1 MNTIAIAK
9 TLILIASCINGTLLY
24 NEIEDCEYA
33 KAVFT
38 ALIYI
43 LFMIAAHLGGI
54 YA

>member
-1 MNTIAIAK
+1 MNAIAIAK
-9 TLILIASCINGTLLY
+9 TLILVASCINGTLLY
-24 NEIEDCEYA
+24 NEIKNCDYA
-33 KAVFT
+33 EAVFT